1 MAYLCIGSALYH
13 GESSVLNLLEVSSVQ
28 SHGEIGQPAPVVHFN
43 RWLYSGTSAL
53 LRSFFRR
60 LSDSAMQGKA
70 TV

>member
-1 MAYLCIGSALYH
+1 
-13 GESSVLNLLEVSSVQ
+13 VLNLLEVSSVQ